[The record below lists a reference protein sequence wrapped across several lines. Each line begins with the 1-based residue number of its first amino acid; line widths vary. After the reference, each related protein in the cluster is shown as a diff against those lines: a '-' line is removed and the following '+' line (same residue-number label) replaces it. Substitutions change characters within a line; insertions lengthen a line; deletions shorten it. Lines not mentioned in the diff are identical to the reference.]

1 VFGPNPINHALRFTM
16 SPIQQARIYP
26 ASHIA
31 CNPCNVNA
39 PPMGARVRLKSTF
52 NIAGFEVH
60 VQKVLQAMKTYGM
73 ILTNGGT
80 SMYVTGDCN
89 EDWNDVANVMSG
101 DTWLNIFHDQWIST
115 NGGVGNPPPG
125 VRLSDFEFILDPGGT
140 QATGND
146 RLPLNS
152 VTTQPKC
159 QGSA

>member
-1 VFGPNPINHALRFTM
+1 GGEWHAGSGAIWPLNSNMRRPDGWTSADASGIQLLPGLVRYDEVFGPNPINHALRFTM

-73 ILTNGGT
+73 ILTDGGT
-80 SMYVTGDCN
+80 TMYVTGDYN
-89 EDWNDVANVMSG
+89 EHWNDVANVMTG

-115 NGGVGNPPPG
+115 NG
-125 VRLSDFEFILDPGGT
+125 
-140 QATGND
+140 
-146 RLPLNS
+146 
-152 VTTQPKC
+152 
-159 QGSA
+159 